1 MTHNEVNA
9 MSLLDNLHIIK
20 QYTSG
25 EALYTKKN
33 SQKEPKKVRY
43 IVLELAQGG
52 CLFDIIAQ
60 TGRFTEDLARYYF
73 K

>member
-43 IVLELAQGG
+43 IVLELA
-52 CLFDIIAQ
+52 
-60 TGRFTEDLARYYF
+60 
-73 K
+73 